1 MNGYLTEWSPI
12 ATMENCRLR
21 ALTKL
26 VILPFVLLI
35 IASCGSNG
43 STDNATKE
51 SVTTTEG
58 TSVVS
63 DEQSSTTEV
72 EQSTDPVVQET
83 PTTNQISFQNDIMP
97 IIESSCARCHTGIGP
112 GTPHALFETAADV
125 SANAFAVAA
134 VVEAGIMPHGQH
146 QI

>member
-1 MNGYLTEWSPI
+1 MNAYLTEWLPI
-12 ATMENCRLR
+12 ETMENCRLR

-51 SVTTTEG
+51 STTTTEG

-63 DEQSSTTEV
+63 DEQSSTTAV
-72 EQSTDPVVQET
+72 EQPSAP
-83 PTTNQISFQNDIMP
+83 SFIY
-97 IIESSCARCHTGIGP
+97 IENR
-112 GTPHALFETAADV
+112 
-125 SANAFAVAA
+125 
-134 VVEAGIMPHGQH
+134 
-146 QI
+146 